1 MNERQEL
8 AGRTPKFDPGQ
19 VLATPGAIVAIE
31 FARASAVELLRRH
44 LSGDW
49 GDLSEADKHLN
60 DEALT
65 TGGRILSA
73 YTLADGETVWI
84 ISEADRSAT
93 ILLTPD
99 EY

>member
-1 MNERQEL
+1 MNDRHEL
-8 AGRTPKFDPGQ
+8 ARRTPKFDLGH

-31 FARASAVELLRRH
+31 FARASLLELLRRH
-44 LSGDW
+44 LTGDW
-49 GDLSEADKHLN
+49 GDLSDDDQRLN

-73 YTLADGETVWI
+73 YMLADGQRVWI
-84 ISEADRSAT
+84 ITEADRSAT

>member
-1 MNERQEL
+1 MSDQHEL
-8 AGRTPKFDPGQ
+8 ARRTPKFDPGQ
-19 VLATPGAIVAIE
+19 ILATPGAIVAIE

-49 GDLSEADKHLN
+49 GDLDDADKRLN

-65 TGGRILSA
+65 TDGRILSA
-73 YTLADGETVWI
+73 YTLADGQKVWI
-84 ISEADRSAT
+84 ITEADRSAT
-93 ILLTPD
+93 TILTPD